1 MVDKSG
7 ETPSTS
13 AAASTDEEGLTNDE
27 YTESSSDE
35 DFSWSEDEEDA
46 EMLQSIFEGVYC
58 SSLAKCSAK
67 NDPVER
73 DSYLLFDKDLME
85 NETGDEGNLSRV
97 APVHVDTLI
106 INVG

>member
-13 AAASTDEEGLTNDE
+13 ATASTDEEGLTNGEYTDE

-58 SSLAKCSAK
+58 SSLAKCSTK
-67 NDPVER
+67 IDPVER

-85 NETGDEGNLSRV
+85 NEIGDEV
-97 APVHVDTLI
+97 TCHV
-106 INVG
+106 